1 MGKSKIIAVI
11 AVAAVLVGAG
21 VGVAFMMGAF
31 NKETKVSFD
40 KNYFDLKGAKGYAI
54 AKDSIVSAAN
64 SSVSISINDQGKA
77 VMILGDDPTVD
88 TDARSFYKL
97 TDNGYVKVKMY
108 KDADM
113 SDEVSEE
120 YPPLLLEMTDD
131 GKYLFMAFGEPF
143 NDANEWRN
151 VTYVIVSLATGK
163 IYELENEGN
172 DRVGMNVYEEYSG
185 YKKNYNVE
193 PLNEYF
199 AGFYYKYLGSSDK
212 YIYLCTSPRVAGNV
226 FHIYAVSEGSDELV
240 MKEIFN
246 NERIVDIGNIKFYNG
261 DILRILPRNTTDIKD
276 SYLVSA
282 DAHLFKQLGNTIVDI
297 GGYACINV
305 TYLDEA
311 KYFPESYDRITGI
324 TELGLRTEHIGPLT
338 AAQSYETAK
347 GMTYLNEIYRKVGD
361 SSITVVLMT
370 KVNTIQTVTLNS
382 NGTSSVPEVTVLPDD
397 FKLSTYPG
405 LDGGR
410 TIQDDS
416 QSANPQ
422 GAYLVVNKHI
432 CQSGKDRV
440 LDGVTDNL
448 TPSTSIVSDGKM
460 YKAIGG
466 TLKIYDLISKTSSSV
481 TIQGLVETTTLE
493 VEGDTAI
500 IEGVSSSMKD
510 IKGSI
515 NLATGAVDVTYN
527 DVLREIRIKALS

>member
-108 KDADM
+108 KDANM

-143 NDANEWRN
+143 NDANQWRN

-212 YIYLCTSPRVAGNV
+212 YIYLCTTPRVSGNV
-226 FHIYAVSEGSDELV
+226 FHVYAVSEGSDELV

-246 NERIVDIGNIKFYNG
+246 NEKIVDIGNIKFYNG

-305 TYLDEA
+305 TYLDGA

-347 GMTYLNEIYRKVGD
+347 GMTYLNEIYRKVES

-370 KVNTIQTVTLNS
+370 KVNTFQTVTLNS
-382 NGTSSVPEVTVLPDD
+382 NGTSSEPEVTVLPDD

-422 GAYLVVNKHI
+422 GAYLVVNKHL

>member
-108 KDADM
+108 KDANM

-212 YIYLCTSPRVAGNV
+212 YIYLCTTPRVSGNV
-226 FHIYAVSEGSDELV
+226 FHVYAVSEGSDELV

-246 NERIVDIGNIKFYNG
+246 NEKIVDIGNIKFYNG

-305 TYLDEA
+305 TYLDGA

-347 GMTYLNEIYRKVGD
+347 GMTYLNEIYRKVES

-370 KVNTIQTVTLNS
+370 KVNTFQTVTLNS
-382 NGTSSVPEVTVLPDD
+382 NGTSSEPEVTVLPDD

-422 GAYLVVNKHI
+422 GAYLVVNKHL

-460 YKAIGG
+460 Y
-466 TLKIYDLISKTSSSV
+466 
-481 TIQGLVETTTLE
+481 
-493 VEGDTAI
+493 
-500 IEGVSSSMKD
+500 
-510 IKGSI
+510 
-515 NLATGAVDVTYN
+515 
-527 DVLREIRIKALS
+527 